1 MLLIDHS
8 LLDSLSTQALAS
20 PRLRMNFN
28 FHEAAESPS
37 QRLLNGLEPGT
48 VLPVHRHRHTQ
59 ETYVLLRG
67 RLKVKTYD
75 HEGKQRE
82 ELELNPLKGAYG
94 VNIPKG
100 TWHTIEVLE
109 PGTVIFEVKDG
120 PYAPLGEEDV
130 MVRIPIATKP

>member
-1 MLLIDHS
+1 MADSLLPISSS
-8 LLDSLSTQALAS
+8 LLDSLSTQALSS

-28 FHEAAESPS
+28 FHETAESPS
-37 QRLLNGLEPGT
+37 QRLLNAMEPGT

-67 RLKVKTYD
+67 RLRVQAFD
-75 HEGKQRE
+75 DGGVLLE
-82 ELELNPLKGAYG
+82 EWELDPLKGAYG
-94 VNIPKG
+94 VNIPQG
-100 TWHTIEVLE
+100 VWHTIEVLE

-130 MVRIPIATKP
+130 MV

>member
-1 MLLIDHS
+1 MLFIDHS

-28 FHEAAESPS
+28 FHDSPESPS
-37 QRLLNGLEPGT
+37 QRLMNALEPGT
-48 VLPVHRHRHTQ
+48 VLPVHRHRDTQ
-59 ETYVLLRG
+59 ETNIVLRG
-67 RLKVKTYD
+67 RLRVKAFD
-75 HEGKQRE
+75 DGGELLE
-82 ELELNPLKGAYG
+82 EWELDPLKGAYG

-100 TWHTIEVLE
+100 VWHTIEVLE

-130 MVRIPIATKP
+130 MV